1 MLKQSVLL
9 GLLLSACQPVPASDP
24 SSPETYAHER
34 DAAENSFREEAYEAS
49 SLPDPE
55 FGRGMELASVRN
67 VLPLNGNSF
76 CAGVANAMKTAKQSM
91 SEEIGVIC
99 NGSAPTAMLSTLWA
113 SPYEGVG
120 QPTPT
125 SIRVV
130 PIDENTSELFLAYSM
145 RIPKKSVQ
153 TLLGEEKHAIVPYD
167 SGATQ
172 DPMKMSFKFLEPP
185 KNTGDCDTSFT
196 LEQLVQVRT
205 NVRFDDTS
213 KHELKLYL
221 MHPNNWDFFMAGRT
235 LVAPTEQFK
244 RSVVVRGFMTDPNDP
259 NKTIATTVLHFV
271 MNSRE
276 QHERMTAAFM
286 EFIRADMLALF
297 NEQKS

>member
-1 MLKQSVLL
+1 MYKPSVLV
-9 GLLLSACQPVPASDP
+9 LLLLGACQPPAPQSTG
-24 SSPETYAHER
+24 SA
-34 DAAENSFREEAYEAS
+34 AS
-49 SLPDPE
+49 SKDATEAGSSQDTPYEDTSYPE
-55 FGRGMELASVRN
+55 SDFTHSSDLASVRN

-76 CAGVANAMKTAKQSM
+76 CAGVTNAMKTSTQNM
-91 SEEIGVIC
+91 SEEIAAIC
-99 NGSAPTAMLSTLWA
+99 NGGTPTPLLAQLWA

-120 QPTPT
+120 QPTPQT
-125 SIRVV
+125 IRIV
-130 PIDENTSELFLAYSM
+130 PIDEDTSEIFIAYAM

-167 SGATQ
+167 SGPTE

-185 KNTGDCDTSFT
+185 KNTGDCDTAFT

-205 NVRFDDTS
+205 AVNFDDTT

-221 MHPNNWDFFMAGRT
+221 MHPNNFDFFMAGRT
-235 LVAPTEQFK
+235 LVAPSTQFK
-244 RSVVVRGFMTDPNDP
+244 RSVVVRGFMTDPNDAT
-259 NKTIATTVLHFV
+259 KTLATTVLHFV

-276 QHERMTAAFM
+276 QHERMVAAFM
-286 EFIRADMLALF
+286 EFIRADMLALY